1 MGKKDLLRVES
12 RPWTVLNYAVSEPN
26 EWTCRAI
33 AEDLGVIPKKISTAA
48 RSLEQRG
55 LLVKGPK
62 IGQAHTL
69 FPTPDGVT
77 ALYEAI

>member
-1 MGKKDLLRVES
+1 MRIQSLG
-12 RPWTVLNYAVSEPN
+12 RPWVVLNYAVSEPD

-33 AEDLGVIPKKISTAA
+33 AEDIGDTPKQVGMAV

-55 LLVKGPK
+55 LLVKGK
-62 IGQAHTL
+62 KVGRARAL
-69 FPTPDGVT
+69 FPTPKGVE